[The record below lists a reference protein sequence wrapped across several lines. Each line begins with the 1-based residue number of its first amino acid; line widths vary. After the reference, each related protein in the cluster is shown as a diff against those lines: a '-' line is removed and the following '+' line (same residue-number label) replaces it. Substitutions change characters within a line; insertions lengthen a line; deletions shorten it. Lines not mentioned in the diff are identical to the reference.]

1 MAMTNRVSRGVC
13 FIDTG
18 LVPWLLLL
26 SFSLSWDQVSKQ
38 QVGFLLKI
46 PDATLVDRQRA
57 YVPSFLQTNPESSS
71 MDDPHALCLY
81 LFLHVSKPDP
91 TNKNGDDDVFPHFA
105 FSHHLLPSTNCCSH
119 ILFASFHSFKNRK
132 QNFEA
137 LPFLL
142 LLLVVEAGM
151 QLSLLL
157 LLLLQH
163 SHSLSTLPVVDIKS
177 LQTKVQES
185 SSDVGATCH
194 RYLLW
199 CVSHP
204 TLLLQHSSFLRT
216 IELSEAEMFNV
227 T

>member
-1 MAMTNRVSRGVC
+1 MFVSISSCLKTR
-13 FIDTG
+13 
-18 LVPWLLLL
+18 
-26 SFSLSWDQVSKQ
+26 SNKQ
-38 QVGFLLKI
+38 
-46 PDATLVDRQRA
+46 
-57 YVPSFLQTNPESSS
+57 
-71 MDDPHALCLY
+71 
-81 LFLHVSKPDP
+81 
-91 TNKNGDDDVFPHFA
+91 NGDDDVLSHFA
-105 FSHHLLPSTNCCSH
+105 SSHHLLPLTNCCSH
-119 ILFASFHSFKNRK
+119 ILFASFHSFKNHK

-157 LLLLQH
+157 LLQH
-163 SHSLSTLPVVDIKS
+163 SHSLSTLPVKDIKR
-177 LQTKVQES
+177 LQTKVQAS
-185 SSDVGATCH
+185 SPDVGATCH

>member
-1 MAMTNRVSRGVC
+1 VFVSISSCLKTR
-13 FIDTG
+13 
-18 LVPWLLLL
+18 
-26 SFSLSWDQVSKQ
+26 SNKQ
-38 QVGFLLKI
+38 
-46 PDATLVDRQRA
+46 
-57 YVPSFLQTNPESSS
+57 
-71 MDDPHALCLY
+71 
-81 LFLHVSKPDP
+81 
-91 TNKNGDDDVFPHFA
+91 NGDDDVLPHFA
-105 FSHHLLPSTNCCSH
+105 SSHHLLPSTNCCSH
-119 ILFASFHSFKNRK
+119 ISFASFHSFKNRK

-142 LLLVVEAGM
+142 VVEAGM

-157 LLLLQH
+157 LQY

-177 LQTKVQES
+177 LQTKVQAS
-185 SSDVGATCH
+185 SPDVGATCH

-216 IELSEAEMFNV
+216 IELSEAKMFNV